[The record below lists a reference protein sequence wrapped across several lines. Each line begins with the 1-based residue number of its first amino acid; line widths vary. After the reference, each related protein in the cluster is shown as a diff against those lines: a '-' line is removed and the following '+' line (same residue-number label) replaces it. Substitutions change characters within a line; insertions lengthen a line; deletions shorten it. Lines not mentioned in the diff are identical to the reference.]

1 MVYWIQTL
9 LLLVS
14 LEFSFSTAEAAPPPP
29 KDDRCAENPFIV
41 DTDADIARIANG
53 YHCEKPKVVI
63 EKSFTSSVHT
73 LTIEAGEIEFLEGVT
88 VQNTLPGSEIFL
100 HARTGDIQLKN
111 STILA
116 NKKVIIRCEA
126 KHCNVLGQKK
136 NTIKAG
142 YVIIQAMRSAWFEGT
157 NITAD
162 VDVILRSW
170 GSVQFYKSN
179 YNTMPM
185 ILAKNIIMQTEGDV
199 ALGDWVFLTASNRIH
214 LEGTK
219 WSVWAQNSNLS
230 GRVIEISGGM
240 HIGLVNTVAQSKG
253 RFAAHVTGICASG
266 MYCVDAE
273 RANISSTNGVIEMG
287 TPKGQGTINL
297 CRGKFKDA
305 HPRVPRMNG
314 ADKLPYP
321 ATVAYISS
329 QCGGSGAQID

>member
-1 MVYWIQTL
+1 MQL
-9 LLLVS
+9 
-14 LEFSFSTAEAAPPPP
+14 
-29 KDDRCAENPFIV
+29 
-41 DTDADIARIANG
+41 
-53 YHCEKPKVVI
+53 
-63 EKSFTSSVHT
+63 
-73 LTIEAGEIEFLEGVT
+73 
-88 VQNTLPGSEIFL
+88 SEY
-100 HARTGDIQLKN
+100 
-111 STILA
+111 
-116 NKKVIIRCEA
+116 
-126 KHCNVLGQKK
+126 
-136 NTIKAG
+136 IK
-142 YVIIQAMRSAWFEGT
+142 
-157 NITAD
+157 AD

-179 YNTMPM
+179 YNAMPM

-321 ATVAYISS
+321 ATVAYLSS